1 MQDDR
6 IRYIEKKMKYA
17 PGILERM
24 QKEEERE
31 EKKRIQKEE

>member
-6 IRYIEKKMKYA
+6 IRHIDKKMKYA

-31 EKKRIQKEE
+31 EKRRQQKE